1 MSRELMFRPDTA
13 DVRARLSRMNR
24 HLWTLLEGYLTR
36 SQRSEAALAR
46 AIEVKPQTLSS
57 WKHRGFRVPPEAS
70 TLRRIATVTGT
81 PYSDVLTAV
90 LRDTGYLESDD
101 TQDAGDD
108 PLGGLSAGQRA
119 LLLNIVEELRRGP
132 DVGALA
138 DDALDPS
145 STVGDTR

>member
-1 MSRELMFRPDTA
+1 
-13 DVRARLSRMNR
+13 MNR
-24 HLWTLLEGYLTR
+24 HLWTLLEEHLTR

-46 AIEVKPQTLSS
+46 AIGVKPQTLSS

-81 PYSDVLTAV
+81 RYSEVLTAV
-90 LRDTGYLESDD
+90 LRDTGYLDGDD
-101 TQDAGDD
+101 TQEVDED

-132 DVGALA
+132 DAAALA
-138 DDALDPS
+138 DDALEPGS
-145 STVGDTR
+145 PVGDTR